1 MRSSNPTPRPDDPAD
16 GCRPALYTA
25 VVKELSDEAALAQLT
40 SLLDGAHF
48 ASPDSIPAVVS
59 TAAAVLGWSARI
71 YLIDYEQRVLVPLL
85 NGDGENPE
93 HQDVEATLA
102 GRAFRLI
109 EPVNSDA
116 ADEPRLWVPLLDG
129 VERLGVLDLRF
140 PRGTDVSDASLGDQ
154 IRWFTH
160 LIGHLIAAKSP
171 YGDNFHRARS
181 GGQRSVASELVW
193 SLLPPLT
200 MACHEVV
207 ISGLLEP
214 AEQVAGDVF
223 DYAMQDGV
231 AHVAMFDATGHD
243 LHSSVIG
250 SLALATYRNSRRRSN
265 DLSSIA
271 SRIDATLIDYGT
283 DTYATGVMGELD
295 LASGIFRYVNAGHL
309 SPLLLRAGKVVR
321 SLDEG
326 RRIILG
332 FPGRS
337 VEPAEEHLEP
347 GDVLVLYTDGIVEA
361 RDATRDFFGFD
372 RFVDIL
378 EHSAAE
384 RRPAPETLRRVV
396 HRVLEHQGGVLQD
409 DASVLVLEWNASRAH
424 QLTAD

>member
-1 MRSSNPTPRPDDPAD
+1 MND
-16 GCRPALYTA
+16 
-25 VVKELSDEAALAQLT
+25 LSDHEALAQLT

-48 ASPDSIPAVVS
+48 ASPDLIPAVVS
-59 TAAAVLGWSARI
+59 AAAAVLGWTVRL
-71 YLIDYEQRVLVPLL
+71 YLIDYEQRILVPLP
-85 NGDGENPE
+85 NDDGAVPQPE
-93 HQDVEATLA
+93 DVEATLA
-102 GRAFRLI
+102 GRAFRSV
-109 EPVNSDA
+109 EPVESEA
-116 ADEPRLWVPLLDG
+116 TDEPRLWVPLLDG
-129 VERLGVLDLRF
+129 VERLGVIDVRF
-140 PRGTDVSDASLGDQ
+140 PFGTELGDSRLRDQ
-154 IRWFTH
+154 IRWFAH
-160 LIGHLIAAKSP
+160 LVGHLIAAKSP
-171 YGDNFHRARS
+171 YGDSFHKARS

-250 SLALATYRNSRRRSN
+250 SLALAAYRNGRRRSS

-271 SRIDATLIDYGT
+271 SRIDATLIDFGA

-295 LASGIFRYVNAGHL
+295 LATGVFRYVNAGHL

-321 SLDEG
+321 SLDDG

-332 FPGRS
+332 FPGRV

-361 RDATRDFFGFD
+361 RDASRTFFGFD
-372 RFVDIL
+372 RFVDVL

-384 RRPAPETLRRVV
+384 QQRAPEMLRRIV
-396 HRVLEHQGGVLQD
+396 HRVLAHQGGQLQD
-409 DASVLVLEWNASRAH
+409 DASVLVVEWNAERAH

>member
-1 MRSSNPTPRPDDPAD
+1 MKD
-16 GCRPALYTA
+16 
-25 VVKELSDEAALAQLT
+25 LSDGSALAQLT
-40 SLLDGAHF
+40 ALLDGAHF
-48 ASPDSIPAVVS
+48 ASPDSIPTVVS

-71 YLIDYEQRVLVPLL
+71 YLVDYEQRVLVPLV
-85 NGDGENPE
+85 NGDGEAPE
-93 HQDVEATLA
+93 REDVEATLA
-102 GRAFRLI
+102 GRAFRLV
-109 EPVNSDA
+109 EPVESEA

-129 VERLGVLDLRF
+129 VERLGVIDLRF
-140 PRGTDVSDASLGDQ
+140 PPGTELDDPGLRDQ
-154 IRWFTH
+154 IRWFSH

-214 AEQVAGDVF
+214 AERVAGDMF

-250 SLALATYRNSRRRSN
+250 SLALAAYRNGRRRSS

-271 SRIDATLIDYGT
+271 SRIDATLIDYGA

-295 LASGIFRYVNAGHL
+295 LATGVFRYVNAGHL

-321 SLDEG
+321 SLDHG

-337 VEPAEEHLEP
+337 VEPAEERLEP

-361 RDATRDFFGFD
+361 RDATREFFGLD

-378 EHSAAE
+378 ERSAAE
-384 RRPAPETLRRVV
+384 QRRAPETLRRVV
-396 HRVLEHQGGVLQD
+396 HRVLEHQGGNLQD
-409 DASVLVLEWNASRAH
+409 DASVLVLEWNAARAH